1 MACAFSTLPGWRNGT
16 FRIKNITSIAG
27 CQTLTVLV
35 AYTLNN
41 PNSFI
46 NYFNSRARI
55 DCKFIYKTESNEKL
69 FQMEKVLVI
78 QQINNKY
85 TLISSNDST

>member
-1 MACAFSTLPGWRNGT
+1 KIF
-16 FRIKNITSIAG
+16 KNENISG
-27 CQTLTVLV
+27 
-35 AYTLNN
+35 
-41 PNSFI
+41 
-46 NYFNSRARI
+46 I